1 MTVNFKSL
9 NSFVNAVD
17 AMSIS
22 AAANTLKMA
31 QPALSQQIA
40 TLERHFKQQL
50 LIRSSTGVMPTN
62 AGRELYRH
70 ATLLLGQ
77 LKLAELEVAKR
88 KGSIQGSVSVGIAT
102 YSTIST
108 LTTSLLKSI
117 RCEYPDISLHVNDSF
132 GLVLSELV
140 MNGLM
145 DMAVIYAPAP
155 IKGISLQPLL
165 IEELYLI
172 APQGVSLPSAG
183 DAGIPLAE
191 LDGVEL
197 ILPGRRHLL
206 RRLIDEAFARARI
219 KPRVTVEIES
229 VATLRQAIGAGLG
242 STILPRAVAGSFNWP
257 APPIIR
263 KVVEPTIES
272 TISLCTSNH
281 LPISD
286 SAMAVRSILLGLV
299 SAQTKSGDGSGVRLP
314 Q

>member
-17 AMSIS
+17 ATSIS
-22 AAANTLKMA
+22 AAANALKMA

-40 TLERHFKQQL
+40 TLERHFKQKL
-50 LIRSSTGVMPTN
+50 LIRSNTGVMPTN

-88 KGSIQGSVSVGIAT
+88 KGSIQGSVSVGVAT

-117 RCEYPDISLHVNDSF
+117 RSEYPDISLHVNDSF

-172 APQGVSLPSAG
+172 APQGFGPPSAG
-183 DAGIPLAE
+183 DPGIPLAA

-219 KPRVTVEIES
+219 KPRITVEIES

-242 STILPRAVAGSFNWP
+242 STILPRAVANSFYWP
-257 APPIIR
+257 EQPIIR

-299 SAQTKSGDGSGVRLP
+299 SEQTKSGDGSGVRLP

>member
-40 TLERHFKQQL
+40 TLERHFKQKL
-50 LIRSSTGVMPTN
+50 LIRSNTGVMPTN

-88 KGSIQGSVSVGIAT
+88 KGSIQGTVSVGIAT

-117 RCEYPDISLHVNDSF
+117 RSEYPDISLHVNDSF

-183 DAGIPLAE
+183 DSGIPLAE
-191 LDGVEL
+191 LEGVEL

-219 KPRVTVEIES
+219 KPRITVEIES

-242 STILPRAVAGSFNWP
+242 STILPRAVAGSFCWP
-257 APPIIR
+257 EPPIIR

-299 SAQTKSGDGSGVRLP
+299 SEQTKSGDGSGVRLP
-314 Q
+314 H